1 MTVLGDKLGEALN
14 AKAND
19 INNFVWKGPKVNGV
33 QEEIRLMDADF
44 YQLQKFYNHCNEM
57 LYNKDSKYPGRV
69 VLKDIVQDQI
79 QRCRAELLIRWLR
92 SEKQYTTTNCLEDLR
107 AIISNNKEEL
117 TQEVIKTYAIGN
129 IMNGL
134 PIEFERVPISL
145 VMDACLDSLGVLDNS
160 HLTLNFIVKM
170 GLWFTPQEMQKP
182 VAEGGLY
189 KKDPETGKAVNRL
202 EVVTKELRLNP
213 SISLRIDNT
222 GLSYAEFRSMCRLK
236 RDKYANLTSDQ
247 LRLLSNKVLY
257 RFQDQC
263 EMQAKQWQDKIA
275 EILKVAES
283 KGWDVTRNID

>member
-1 MTVLGDKLGEALN
+1 MTVFGDNLGEALN

-19 INNFVWKGPKVNGV
+19 INNYVWKGPKVNGV
-33 QEEIRLMDADF
+33 QEEIKLVDASFD
-44 YQLQKFYNHCNEM
+44 QLQKFYKHCNEM
-57 LYNKDSKYPGRV
+57 LYNSDSKYPGRIT
-69 VLKDIVQDQI
+69 LLGIVDDQI
-79 QRCRAELLIRWLR
+79 KRCRAELLVRWLR

-107 AIISNNKEEL
+107 AIISNNKEQL
-117 TQEVIKTYAIGN
+117 TQDVIKTYAIGN

-160 HLTLNFIVKM
+160 HLTLNFVVKM
-170 GLWFTPQEMQKP
+170 GLWFTQQEMQKP
-182 VAEGGLY
+182 VSEGGLY
-189 KKDPETGKAVNRL
+189 KKDPETGKAKNRL
-202 EVVTKELRLNP
+202 EVVSQELRLNP
-213 SISLRIDNT
+213 SIALRIDNT

-263 EMQAKQWQDKIA
+263 EMQAKQWQDKIE

>member
-1 MTVLGDKLGEALN
+1 MTVLGDKLAEKLAE
-14 AKAND
+14 KAND
-19 INNFVWKGPKVNGV
+19 INSYVWKGPKVNGV
-33 QEEIRLMDADF
+33 QEEIKLVDADF

-57 LYNKDSKYPGRV
+57 LYNKDSKYPGRIT
-69 VLKDIVQDQI
+69 LLGIVQDQI

-107 AIISNNKEEL
+107 TIISNNKNEL
-117 TQEVIKTYAIGN
+117 TQDVIKTYPIGN

-145 VMDACLDSLGVLDNS
+145 VLDACLDSLGVLDNS

-182 VAEGGLY
+182 ITEGGLY
-189 KKDPETGKAVNRL
+189 KKDPETGKAMNRL

-263 EMQAKQWQDKIA
+263 EMQAKQWQDKIE

>member
-1 MTVLGDKLGEALN
+1 MTVLGDKLGEALG

-33 QEEIRLMDADF
+33 QEEIRLVDADF